1 MRFEKLI
8 PLEQTGQPSIRRIPV
23 NLEQIQ
29 FILPTDN
36 PGRSVL
42 AMSGGAQIVV
52 CHSELDL
59 LTLIEGR
66 MVININ
72 LAGGEEPGDGT
83 LADQVVP

>member
-1 MRFEKLI
+1 MRFERLV

-29 FILPTDN
+29 FMLPTDT
-36 PGRSVL
+36 PGRTVL

-52 CHSELDL
+52 CHSELEL
-59 LTLIEGR
+59 MTMIENR
-66 MVININ
+66 QVITIN
-72 LAGGEEPGDGT
+72 ANEEPGDGT